1 MAMLA
6 ASKKKAIDKSHLVT
20 DNIEIVFDESLL
32 IQQVVISFLA
42 DITNQDSLIL
52 KLPKSFSEHT
62 NEYNLLLRMLRHL
75 ESRLVDHLI
84 IIAP

>member
-1 MAMLA
+1 MLA

-20 DNIEIVFDESLL
+20 DNIEIAFDKSLL
-32 IQQVVISFLA
+32 IQQVVISFL
-42 DITNQDSLIL
+42 DEITNPDSLIL

-62 NEYNLLLRMLRHL
+62 NEYNLLLRTLQHL
-75 ESRLVDHLI
+75 ESWLVDHLI